1 MFKLFNSSSSSS
13 SSNQNNKNDVTI
25 TNNNNMHITKYP
37 LHKHMFITQ
46 TLPSLSSTSVSLH
59 KKTLRTHL
67 SVFEHNGR
75 WSKEEQTRFIEAII
89 LYGVDWKQIQKHI
102 HTRSSTQ
109 ARSHAQKFLMK
120 LKHCDIIHKRNINL
134 NYSWAKSIQI
144 LKNEFTQS
152 ELETLF
158 RSVSIKHNNK
168 YKKLKRKH
176 SHHITVEQSE
186 TTTTDEHNEDEWLR
200 KDNNEYIRTFIE
212 NFKMK
217 KMSFDGN
224 DDNLYRSIPK

>member
-1 MFKLFNSSSSSS
+1 MFKVFNSSSTSTS
-13 SSNQNNKNDVTI
+13 DVPSTN
-25 TNNNNMHITKYP
+25 NNNNMHIMKSP
-37 LHKHMFITQ
+37 LHKHMFITH
-46 TLPSLSSTSVSLH
+46 TLPSSSSSLH
-59 KKTLRTHL
+59 NKKLHRTHL
-67 SVFEHNGR
+67 SIYEHNGR

-120 LKHCDIIHKRNINL
+120 LKHSDIIHKRNINL

-144 LKNEFTQS
+144 LKNEFTQL

-158 RSVSIKHNNK
+158 KSVSIKHNNNK
-168 YKKLKRKH
+168 YKTLKRKH
-176 SHHITVEQSE
+176 SHHMNIEQSE
-186 TTTTDEHNEDEWLR
+186 TTTTDEHNEHEDEWLR
-200 KDNNEYIRTFIE
+200 KDNNEYIKMFIE
-212 NFKMK
+212 NFNMK

-224 DDNLYRSIPK
+224 DDNLYRAIPM

>member
-1 MFKLFNSSSSSS
+1 MFKVFNSSSSSS
-13 SSNQNNKNDVTI
+13 TSSSSDVPI
-25 TNNNNMHITKYP
+25 TNNMHIMKLP
-37 LHKHMFITQ
+37 LHKHMFITH
-46 TLPSLSSTSVSLH
+46 TLPSSSLSSLH
-59 KKTLRTHL
+59 NKKQHRTHL
-67 SVFEHNGR
+67 SIYEHNGR
-75 WSKEEQTRFIEAII
+75 WSKEEQTRFIEAIV

-120 LKHCDIIHKRNINL
+120 LKHSDIIHKRNINL

-158 RSVSIKHNNK
+158 NSVSIKHNNNK
-168 YKKLKRKH
+168 YKTLKRKH
-176 SHHITVEQSE
+176 SHHMNIEQSE
-186 TTTTDEHNEDEWLR
+186 TTTTDEHNEHEDEWLR
-200 KDNNEYIRTFIE
+200 KDNNEYIKMFIE
-212 NFKMK
+212 NFNMK

-224 DDNLYRSIPK
+224 DDNLYRVIPM

>member
-1 MFKLFNSSSSSS
+1 
-13 SSNQNNKNDVTI
+13 
-25 TNNNNMHITKYP
+25 
-37 LHKHMFITQ
+37 MFITQ
-46 TLPSLSSTSVSLH
+46 TLPSSSISVLH
-59 KKTLRTHL
+59 NKKTHRTHL
-67 SVFEHNGR
+67 SIFEHNGR

-120 LKHCDIIHKRNINL
+120 LKHSDIIHKRNINL

-158 RSVSIKHNNK
+158 KSVSIKHNNTK
-168 YKKLKRKH
+168 YKTLNRKH
-176 SHHITVEQSE
+176 SHHMTIEQSE
-186 TTTTDEHNEDEWLR
+186 TTTTDEHNEDEWLI
-200 KDNNEYIRTFIE
+200 KDNSEYIRKFIE
-212 NFKMK
+212 NFNMK

-224 DDNLYRSIPK
+224 DEHLYRAIPK